1 MKDPKQMTGLE
12 LLTAMRDGVL
22 PSASIGKTMPM
33 QSVEVTQGTVT
44 FKVKAGAGYGTIDLN
59 IKMCR
64 PIPKNK
70 ELQATGTLIN
80 LSKNLGIAEGKI
92 FDEEGKLYAFATA
105 TCMILC
111 N

>member
-1 MKDPKQMTGLE
+1 
-12 LLTAMRDGVL
+12 
-22 PSASIGKTMPM
+22 
-33 QSVEVTQGTVT
+33 
-44 FKVKAGAGYGTIDLN
+44 
-59 IKMCR
+59 MCR

-92 FDEEGKLYAFATA
+92 FDEKGKLYAFATA
-105 TCMILC
+105 TCMILR